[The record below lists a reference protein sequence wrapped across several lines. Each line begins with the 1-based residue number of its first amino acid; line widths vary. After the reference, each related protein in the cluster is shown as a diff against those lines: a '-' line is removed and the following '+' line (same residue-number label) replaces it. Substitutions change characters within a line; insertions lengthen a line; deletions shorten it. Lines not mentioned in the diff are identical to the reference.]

1 MRRALI
7 LTTFVLG
14 ACSEKPAPSSA
25 ATTKAASTIE
35 TATFA
40 PALGVDIAAST
51 KTPTGVYY
59 RDLVTGGGPAVA
71 NGQQV
76 AMRYTGW
83 LPDGTKF
90 DGNEPAGDPYTFVL
104 GTRAVI
110 DGWDHGIVGMK
121 VGGRRQLII
130 PPALGYG
137 TSGNGPIPPN
147 AILVFN
153 VQLMGAQ

>member
-1 MRRALI
+1 MRRTLL
-7 LTTFVLG
+7 LTAFVLG
-14 ACSEKPAPSSA
+14 CSEKPAPSNA
-25 ATTKAASTIE
+25 AIPDTASSIE

-40 PALGVDIAAST
+40 PALGVDISASS

-71 NGQQV
+71 NGQRV

-83 LPDGTKF
+83 LVDGTKF
-90 DGNEPAGDPYTFVL
+90 DGNEPAGAPYPFVL
-104 GTRAVI
+104 GNKEVI
-110 DGWDHGIVGMK
+110 DGWDHGIVGMR
-121 VGGRRQLII
+121 VGGKRQLII

-137 TSGNGPIPPN
+137 ASGNGPIPPN

-153 VQLMGAQ
+153 VELMSVQ